1 MIDGVLKLRGAIHR
15 GSVLNLLFAGI
26 VSFAA
31 MAAHAA
37 FVTPPLQP
45 PEVNGPS
52 KAGPVKVSDPPAD
65 RSASCDAACLQG
77 IAQTYLT
84 ALARRDYSMLQVAP
98 NLLVTENAQVS
109 RIGDGLW
116 RVLEKLNLPAS
127 FFTDPVA
134 GQVIAL
140 TTVEES
146 AQQPFIL
153 MVRLK
158 IEDRKIAEVE
168 TMLTADTDAGQ
179 HFRPDNIA
187 NFDPVTMAAVPMEQR
202 LTREQLLAA
211 GDAWWYDESKGVT
224 AAADCHHWEN
234 ADELPMFKCPAGNRR
249 SPNSPSYSNRAIRH
263 VIDVQRGLVIT
274 YLLSDNTP
282 YLNPNP
288 PDLERTPLFYR
299 QPLTTY
305 KVQIIKLKKDNVLAA
320 HHVFMNYQAAGLRAL
335 FPR

>member
-1 MIDGVLKLRGAIHR
+1 MAGKTLKLHGA
-15 GSVLNLLFAGI
+15 VLNSLFAGI
-26 VSFAA
+26 VTLTVS
-31 MAAHAA
+31 AAHAA

-45 PEVNGPS
+45 PEVNGAS
-52 KAGPVKVSDPPAD
+52 KTGPVKIPDPPAD

-84 ALARRDYSMLQVAP
+84 ALARRDYSALPVAP
-98 NLLVTENAQVS
+98 NLMVTENAQPS
-109 RIGDGLW
+109 RIGDGVW
-116 RVLEKLNLPAS
+116 RVLEKLNLPAN

-140 TTVEES
+140 TSIEES
-146 AQQPFIL
+146 AKQPLIL

-168 TMLTADTDAGQ
+168 TMLTSDIDAGQ

-187 NFDPVTMAAVPMEQR
+187 NFDPVTMAVVPVEQR
-202 LTREQLLAA
+202 LTRERLVAA
-211 GDAWWYDESKGVT
+211 GDAWWYDESKSVT
-224 AAADCHHWEN
+224 VAADCHHWEN
-234 ADELPMFKCPAGNRR
+234 ADELLMFKCPVGNRR
-249 SPNSPSYSNRAIRH
+249 SPNSPAYSNRGIRH
-263 VIDVQRGLVIT
+263 VIDVPRGLVIT

-288 PDLERTPLFYR
+288 PDNERTPLFYR

-305 KVQIIKLKKDNVLAA
+305 KVQIIKLKKDNVIAA
-320 HHVFMNYQAAGLRAL
+320 HHVFMNYQSAGLRAL